1 MRIGVSGAHGTGKT
15 TLVGELCAHLTGHV
29 PVDEPYFLLEEEGY
43 EFGFPP
49 SLDDYR
55 AQLRRSLRLLS
66 SAAPRVVFDRTP
78 LDFLAYLAALGA
90 GVEDEADPSAVRS
103 ALASLD
109 LLIVTPVTAETQRVL
124 PRPGLPRLRETV
136 NGALLDLLS
145 SDPLEAWGN
154 VPVIELD
161 GPLDGRLEAVLAA
174 LPGGA
179 ATGPGSGG
187 PGVRP

>member
-1 MRIGVSGAHGTGKT
+1 MRVGVSGAHGTGKT
-15 TLVGELCAHLTGHV
+15 TLVAELCGHLAGHL

-55 AQLRRSLRLLS
+55 AQLRCSLRVLS
-66 SAAPRVVFDRTP
+66 SAEPRVVFDRTP

-90 GVEDEADPSAVRS
+90 SIEGEADPSALRS

-109 LLIVTPVTAETQRVL
+109 LLIVTPVTPETERVL
-124 PRPGLPRLRETV
+124 PRPDLPRLRETM

-145 SDPLEAWGN
+145 SDPLEAWGD
-154 VPVIELD
+154 VPVIELG

-174 LPGGA
+174 V
-179 ATGPGSGG
+179 PGSGVKG
-187 PGVRP
+187 AGGSG

>member
-1 MRIGVSGAHGTGKT
+1 MRVGVSGAHGTGKT
-15 TLVGELCAHLTGHV
+15 TLVQELCVHLAGHV

-43 EFGFPP
+43 EFEFPP

-55 AQLRRSLRLLS
+55 AQLRCSLRVLR

-90 GVEDEADPSAVRS
+90 SVEGEADPSAVRS

-109 LLIVTPVTAETQRVL
+109 VLIVTPITPQTERVL
-124 PRPGLPRLRETV
+124 PRPGLLQLRETM

-145 SDPLEAWGN
+145 SDPLEAWGD

-161 GPLDGRLEAVLAA
+161 GPLDRRLEVVLAA
-174 LPGGA
+174 IPGR
-179 ATGPGSGG
+179 GG
-187 PGVRP
+187 PSPHRL